1 MHKHWKA
8 FKLQVTVNHFIGKYL
23 PVAISELV
31 HVANGSGSKNE
42 TSCKLQKNVH
52 YGNTKI
58 KCAAIVF
65 LYGSQHIVKHQIHLK
80 LLQHVVTSATLSVK
94 KLISN

>member
-80 LLQHVVTSATLSVK
+80 LLQHVVISATISVK